1 MPINETLKFD
11 VSWGGAVRASANAT
25 LVDKS
30 LPAYNYILVPG
41 NPSDTE
47 ITQIDVPVYTL
58 TATATAINEG
68 GTITFNLSTTKLDTG
83 TVIPYTISGVS
94 VADISLSAL
103 TGNFVTDAAG
113 KASLTFNIIN
123 DVLTEGN
130 ETMTLTLSGKGVSR
144 SVTINDTSG
153 QPAYI
158 VGWYSNATGT
168 TEITN
173 TNEDRTAYLVVK
185 TAFVANGTV
194 LSVTLSGTGI
204 NANDV
209 SSGLTGTITIQNN
222 IGSFAVPIR
231 ADRFT
236 EGPET
241 IIATLKNGAT
251 TLGTG
256 TLIINDTS
264 VTTTYSYN
272 TYSAATGG
280 TVIDNI
286 TEVASGNE
294 IVININSSYGGI
306 STVDEGYYI
315 KPTINLFEL
324 FVSTQGRKPLKNEK
338 VTFNVA
344 SNVAIIGNNTA
355 VPALIVSHLWDS
367 TNVLKL
373 NNGGII
379 SGRGGNSITWIGGY
393 GGSGIDGGS
402 APLTVTNSG
411 TISGGGG
418 AGGCI
423 GATGITNMD
432 EWDGLGGG
440 GGAPYGKGR
449 KVRVTPGVTDTSGKD
464 ATLFKGGG
472 GAYWP
477 STNIMSGGD
486 MGKPGID
493 SSDII
498 ENPGAAGK
506 AYNGRVNI
514 TNTGAGKVLGS

>member
-1 MPINETLKFD
+1 MPINETLNFD

-68 GTITFNLSTTKLDTG
+68 GTITFNLSTTMLDTG

-222 IGSFAVPIR
+222 IGSFAVPIQ

-264 VTTTYSYN
+264 VTTTYSFN
-272 TYSAATGG
+272 TYSASSGG
-280 TVIDNI
+280 TIVNDI
-286 TEVASGNE
+286 TNAAGGGET
-294 IVININSSYGGI
+294 VINITSAYGGTSI
-306 STVDEGYYI
+306 VDEGYYI
-315 KPTINLFEL
+315 KPSINLFNL
-324 FVSTQGRKPLKNEK
+324 FKSTYGRKPYKNEK

-344 SNVAIIGNNTA
+344 SNVAIVG
-355 VPALIVSHLWDS
+355 DS
-367 TNVLKL
+367 TVIPAIITSHHWDGSNVVKI
-373 NNGGII
+373 NNSGLIL
-379 SGRGGNSITWIGGY
+379 GRGGDANGVLVVGGT
-393 GGSGIDGGS
+393 GGTAVDGGS
-402 APLTVTNSG
+402 IPLTVVNNG
-411 TISGGGG
+411 TIASGGGASG
-418 AGGCI
+418 
-423 GATGITNMD
+423 MQYYP
-432 EWDGLGGG
+432 G
-440 GGAPYGKGR
+440 GGAPYGKGLI
-449 KVRVTPGVTDTSGKD
+449 VGIGGQPEYDGKD
-464 ATLFKGGG
+464 ATLFKGGAKG
-472 GAYWP
+472 
-477 STNIMSGGD
+477 GGD
-486 MGKPGID
+486 IGKNAERL
-493 SSDII
+493 SQSAL
-498 ENPGAAGK
+498 ENPGIAGLIK
-506 AYNGRVNI
+506 CGRVTI
-514 TNTGAGKVLGS
+514 TNIGQGTTIGN

>member
-222 IGSFAVPIR
+222 IGSFAVPIQ

-272 TYSAATGG
+272 TYSAAAGG
-280 TVIDNI
+280 NVIDNI
-286 TEVASGNE
+286 TNVASSTEN
-294 IVININSSYGGI
+294 VINITSSYGGI
-306 STVDEGYYI
+306 SKIDEGYYI
-315 KPTINLFEL
+315 KPSINLFNL
-324 FVSTQGRKPLKNEK
+324 FESTYGRKPFKNEK
-338 VTFNVA
+338 VTFNIA
-344 SNVAIIGNNTA
+344 SNVAIIGDHVA
-355 VPALIVSHLWDS
+355 VPAIITSHHWDA
-367 TNVLKL
+367 TNVLKINNSGL
-373 NNGGII
+373 ILGKGGNGGGLL
-379 SGRGGNSITWIGGY
+379 SIGGM
-393 GGSGIDGGS
+393 GGTAIDGGS
-402 APLTVTNSG
+402 TPITVVNSG
-411 TISGGGG
+411 TIAGGGG
-418 AGGCI
+418 GC
-423 GATGITNMD
+423 GTTYYA
-432 EWDGLGGG
+432 G
-440 GGAPYGKGR
+440 GGAPYGKG
-449 KVRVTPGVTDTSGKD
+449 KIGNVEGHPEYDGKD
-464 ATLFKGGG
+464 AGLLKGGAVG
-472 GAYWP
+472 GAD
-477 STNIMSGGD
+477 I
-486 MGKPGID
+486 GKNAERLTTD
-493 SSDII
+493 LL
-498 ENPGAAGK
+498 ENPGIAGFLK
-506 AYNGRVNI
+506 RGRVTI
-514 TNTGAGKVLGS
+514 TNTGQGTTIGN